1 MISDEQ
7 GKKWLLQKLY
17 DDGWR
22 YCACRYNGELYLTN
36 TMPMVDMKS
45 GYINIYSCNKFEYAN
60 CLKSVFPKIKGN
72 EVLNIAKELGF
83 IDWSKVRVDTPI
95 LVSQNKVDWK
105 PRYFA
110 RYTNGIVETWLCG
123 CTSWSIDS
131 ANDTCIWKY
140 AKLVGDDDE

>member
-36 TMPMVDMKS
+36 TMPMVDMES

-83 IDWSKVRVDTPI
+83 IDWSKVKVDTPI

-123 CTSWSIDS
+123 CTSCSIDS